1 MEQDMSKS
9 GNDHSPHASTTS
21 NAFSDTSL
29 GNMRTLTGQGQTYLR
44 SVARWHEEMSRF
56 LSHRFGKDA
65 RALHAAAGCKDV
77 PTLLSVQ
84 QKWANEMVSDYLE
97 QSSRMVTVATELGES
112 AIGGA
117 KSDADEK

>member
-1 MEQDMSKS
+1 MTKS
-9 GNDHSPHASTTS
+9 GNNQSPHVSVAS

-29 GNMRTLTGQGQTYLR
+29 GNMRTLTGQGETYLR

-65 RALHAAAGCKDV
+65 RALHAVAGCKDV

-97 QSSRMVTVATELGES
+97 QSSRMVSVATELGET
-112 AIGGA
+112 AIGDA
-117 KSDADEK
+117 KSDMDEK

>member
-1 MEQDMSKS
+1 MTKS
-9 GNDHSPHASTTS
+9 GNDHSPHASAAS
-21 NAFSDTSL
+21 NDFSDTPL

-97 QSSRMVTVATELGES
+97 QSSRMVTVVTELGES
-112 AIGGA
+112 AVGGA
-117 KSDADEK
+117 KSDTHEK